1 MVMSETRKRIEE
13 IDEQIDA
20 LRKERSKLNYELDS
34 ERFSRELVNMLTR
47 VEMKVLY
54 DNVLVLNC
62 FDADDLDYDEI
73 KPFMNKLIKRIIEE
87 LGNPSYVDLQ
97 DARVD
102 NHYYFNPYYR
112 VLMFNVDYSNLD
124 TLSSVIEKLKR

>member
-1 MVMSETRKRIEE
+1 MSETRKRIEE

-20 LRKERSKLNYELDS
+20 LRKERGKLTSELDS

-73 KPFMNKLIKRIIEE
+73 KPFMNKLIKRIVEE

-102 NHYYFNPYYR
+102 NHYFFNPYYR
-112 VLMFNVDYSNLD
+112 VLMFNVNYSNLD

>member
-1 MVMSETRKRIEE
+1 
-13 IDEQIDA
+13 
-20 LRKERSKLNYELDS
+20 LRKERSKLSHELDD
-34 ERFSRELVNMLTR
+34 ERFSRELVNMLTH

-62 FDADDLDYDEI
+62 FDADHLDYDEI
-73 KPFMNKLIKRIIEE
+73 KPFMNKLIKRIVEE

>member
-20 LRKERSKLNYELDS
+20 LRKERGKLTSELDS

-73 KPFMNKLIKRIIEE
+73 KPFMNKLIKRIVEE

-102 NHYYFNPYYR
+102 NHYFFNPYYR
-112 VLMFNVDYSNLD
+112 VLMFNVNYSNLD

>member
-1 MVMSETRKRIEE
+1 MSETRKRIEE

-20 LRKERSKLNYELDS
+20 LRKERGKLTSELDS

-73 KPFMNKLIKRIIEE
+73 KPFMNKLIKRIVEE

-112 VLMFNVDYSNLD
+112 VLMFNVDYSNFD

>member
-1 MVMSETRKRIEE
+1 MSEKRKRIEE
-13 IDEQIDA
+13 IDEQIDV
-20 LRKERSKLNYELDS
+20 LRKERSKLSHELDD
-34 ERFSRELVNMLTR
+34 ERFSRELVNMLTH

-62 FDADDLDYDEI
+62 FDADHLDYDEI
-73 KPFMNKLIKRIIEE
+73 KPFMNKLIKRIVEE

>member
-1 MVMSETRKRIEE
+1 MSETRKRIEE

-20 LRKERSKLNYELDS
+20 LRKERSKLNSELDS
-34 ERFSRELVNMLTR
+34 ERFSRELVNMLTHI
-47 VEMKVLY
+47 EMKVLY

-62 FDADDLDYDEI
+62 FDTDHLEDYDEI
-73 KPFMNKLIKRIIEE
+73 KPFMNKLIKKIVEE

-112 VLMFNVDYSNLD
+112 VLMFNVDYSNFD

>member
-1 MVMSETRKRIEE
+1 MSETRKRIEE

-34 ERFSRELVNMLTR
+34 EQFSKELVNMLTH

-62 FDADDLDYDEI
+62 FDADHLYYDEI
-73 KPFMNKLIKRIIEE
+73 KPFMNKLIKRIVEE
-87 LGNPSYVDLQ
+87 LGNPPYVDLQ